1 MNNWITWW
9 ARAQR
14 GVGFMPEKCPP
25 QIQIDIHDMP
35 RCIALR
41 FTFGTCYDCQPVII
55 KNVYCYCDKSQK
67 IPVTFKGQTRYQL
80 QPYLLKIVLLTPLY
94 VMTHFIIIHN
104 QIL

>member
-55 KNVYCYCDKSQK
+55 KNVIVIRVK
-67 IPVTFKGQTRYQL
+67 R
-80 QPYLLKIVLLTPLY
+80 YLLLLKGKQGINCNLSRC
-94 VMTHFIIIHN
+94 
-104 QIL
+104 